1 MATNH
6 FFVRTPPWGALLP
19 SPTTKHECTAF
30 GFWVTGEG
38 FDSFEVM
45 MHRVVPAFTRAWG
58 LVAGHRL
65 WALPAL
71 PHTAS
76 ASVPVSTRLILDSSV
91 VRNCFRDAWCT
102 QTQPPSQWRTT
113 PFWSCTTPT
122 EAATITATPAP
133 KRACG
138 QRRQGFRQG
147 HPRGTPLQ
155 RRGGFG
161 ALVQAVCST

>member
-1 MATNH
+1 MPGTTSLWP
-6 FFVRTPPWGALLP
+6 FLLGP
-19 SPTTKHECTAF
+19 HTKHECTALGSTSP
-30 GFWVTGEG
+30 GFWVSGQHGEG
-38 FDSFEVM
+38 FEVM
-45 MHRVVPAFTRAWG
+45 MHRRVHGAWLLG
-58 LVAGHRL
+58 TDYGRCQRCF
-65 WALPAL
+65 
-71 PHTAS
+71 HTAS
-76 ASVPVSTRLILDSSV
+76 ASVPVSARLILDSSV

-147 HPRGTPLQ
+147 RPRATPLQ